1 MKQAGHVRTRDDH
14 ASEVDE
20 DYVEAIAEIATRL
33 GACRV
38 RDLQERFGV
47 SHVTVTRRVQRL
59 VDQKLATQEP
69 RGPVA
74 LTTKG
79 RKLAS
84 MSLERHEAVVAFLRS
99 IGVDARTAEIDA
111 EGIEH
116 HVSKVTLDRMR
127 AETRRRNGA

>member
-1 MKQAGHVRTRDDH
+1 MRTRDDH

-20 DYVEAIAEIATRL
+20 DYVEAIAEIVERL
-33 GACRV
+33 GECRV
-38 RDLQERFGV
+38 RDLQERFAV

-74 LTTKG
+74 LTGKG
-79 RKLAS
+79 RKLAAT
-84 MSLERHEAVVAFLRS
+84 SLERHKTVVAFLRS
-99 IGVDARTAEIDA
+99 IGVDERTAEIDA

-116 HVSKVTLDRMR
+116 HVSKVTLERMR
-127 AETRRRNGA
+127 AETVRRSQVP